1 MSRGKVSN
9 EQRLAAAKAC
19 AEGKMSLREHN
30 YVQRESKQ

>member
-19 AEGKMSLREHN
+19 AEGKMSLSEAAWDG
-30 YVQRESKQ
+30 